1 MSTHPSAAPRR
12 RRRRRRPNYWLRR
25 LMVLLLLLSPGLL
38 WLGWSA
44 IKQGLTLPA
53 EGSAPRVA
61 ANQPVYVLA
70 LGVDRRTEDAG
81 RSDTIILVRL
91 DPTAQSLH
99 LIHIPRDTEVSL
111 PEGGP
116 SKINAAYAEG
126 GPELV
131 TQVVGRLLDIP
142 QPYYVT
148 VDFASFEA
156 IIDALGGVEITV
168 DQHYQYEDPY
178 QDLYIDIPAGRQ
190 VMYGRTALQYVRLR
204 YDGATNSDIG
214 RIQRQQ
220 QFIQAL
226 QAKLTDPASWWKAR
240 DLFKIVRQHVT
251 TNIPEADQLQLVESA
266 FAARGNIKME
276 ILPGDFA
283 GADWVLDRAAW
294 KELIRSWSR

>member
-1 MSTHPSAAPRR
+1 MSTHPSPAPRR
-12 RRRRRRPNYWLRR
+12 RRRKRPNYWLRR
-25 LMVLLLLLSPGLL
+25 LMVLLLLLSPALI
-38 WLGWSA
+38 WLGLSA
-44 IKQGLTLPA
+44 LRQGILPA

-61 ANQPVYVLA
+61 ANKPVYVLA
-70 LGVDRRTEDAG
+70 LGVDRRTEDTG

-111 PEGGP
+111 PEGGQ

-131 TQVVGRLLDIP
+131 TRVVARLLDIP
-142 QPYYVT
+142 QPYYVS

-178 QDLYIDIPAGRQ
+178 QDLYIDIPPGRQ

-226 QAKLTDPASWWKAR
+226 QAKLTDPSAWWKAK
-240 DLFKIVRQHVT
+240 DLFKILRQYVT
-251 TNIPEADQLQLVESA
+251 TNIPEADQLRLVESA
-266 FAARGNIKME
+266 FAARGNLKMDV
-276 ILPGDFA
+276 LPGDFA
-283 GADWVLDRAAW
+283 GADWVLDQARW
-294 KELIRSWSR
+294 KDLVQSWNR

>member
-1 MSTHPSAAPRR
+1 MSTQPSAAPRR
-12 RRRRRRPNYWLRR
+12 RRRKRPKYWLRR
-25 LMVLLLLLSPGLL
+25 LMVLLLILSPGLL
-38 WLGWSA
+38 WLGCSA
-44 IKQGLTLPA
+44 LQRGLTLPA

-61 ANQPVYVLA
+61 ANQPVYVVA
-70 LGVDRRTEDAG
+70 LGVDRRTEDSG

-91 DPTAQSLH
+91 DPTTQTLD

-178 QDLYIDIPAGRQ
+178 QDLYIDIPPGRQ
-190 VMYGRTALQYVRLR
+190 VMYGRTALQYVRMR
-204 YDGATNSDIG
+204 YDGVTNSDIG
-214 RIQRQQ
+214 RIERQQ

-226 QAKLTDPASWWKAR
+226 QAKLTDPASWWKAK
-240 DLFKIVRQHVT
+240 DLFKIVRQYVT

-266 FAARGNIKME
+266 FAARGNLKME

-283 GADWVLDRAAW
+283 GADWVLDQGRW
-294 KELIRSWSR
+294 KDLVRSWNR